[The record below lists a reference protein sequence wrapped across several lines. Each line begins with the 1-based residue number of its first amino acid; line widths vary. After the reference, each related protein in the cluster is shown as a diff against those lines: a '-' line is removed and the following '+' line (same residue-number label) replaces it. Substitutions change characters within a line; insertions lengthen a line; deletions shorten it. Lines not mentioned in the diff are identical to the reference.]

1 MFLFSYV
8 DQCLGLVQSTVKLQL
23 MGETFPEAT
32 CDEQH
37 YDLCR
42 YLYRLHF
49 QVLLFLE
56 NSAKLVNALQNV
68 AAAHEVRPGVIN
80 INISWGRI

>member
-1 MFLFSYV
+1 M
-8 DQCLGLVQSTVKLQL
+8 
-23 MGETFPEAT
+23 MGETFPEQT
-32 CDEQH
+32 HDEQH

-49 QVLLFLE
+49 QVLLFME

-68 AAAHEVRPGVIN
+68 ATAHEVYTLEENLLTTDDYGCFSFAFVYRCWTCHQTSV
-80 INISWGRI
+80 

>member
-1 MFLFSYV
+1 M
-8 DQCLGLVQSTVKLQL
+8 
-23 MGETFPEAT
+23 MGETFPEQT
-32 CDEQH
+32 YDEQH

-49 QVLLFLE
+49 QVLLFME

-68 AAAHEVRPGVIN
+68 ATAHEVEIEMSYNFAWLVPQLGLYCLDAGHVV
-80 INISWGRI
+80 

>member
-1 MFLFSYV
+1 M
-8 DQCLGLVQSTVKLQL
+8 
-23 MGETFPEAT
+23 MGETFPEQT
-32 CDEQH
+32 HDEQH

-49 QVLLFLE
+49 QVLLFME

-68 AAAHEVRPGVIN
+68 ATAHEVSKIQSEMYVN
-80 INISWGRI
+80 F

>member
-1 MFLFSYV
+1 
-8 DQCLGLVQSTVKLQL
+8 
-23 MGETFPEAT
+23 MGETFPEQT
-32 CDEQH
+32 YDEQH

-68 AAAHEVRPGVIN
+68 AAAHEVFADIACIHRDWKIIQNGLIF
-80 INISWGRI
+80 